1 MGKYIL
7 NPETLLYEIK
17 EVSLKSKVFKG
28 LLLFAGS
35 VAMAVLYLWLFT
47 SVLGYDLPK
56 TAFLKA
62 EHARWD
68 AKVDLMNTKLDRYEE
83 ALEALRVRD
92 DDIYRSIFGMN
103 EIPSGVREAGIG
115 GVDRYSFLD

>member
-62 EHARWD
+62 GPSPLGRQGRSHEHQ
-68 AKVDLMNTKLDRYEE
+68 TGP
-83 ALEALRVRD
+83 LR
-92 DDIYRSIFGMN
+92 GG
-103 EIPSGVREAGIG
+103 SGGFEGEG
-115 GVDRYSFLD
+115 

>member
-28 LLLFAGS
+28 VLLFAGS

-47 SVLGYDLPK
+47 SSLVM
-56 TAFLKA
+56 TC
-62 EHARWD
+62 
-68 AKVDLMNTKLDRYEE
+68 
-83 ALEALRVRD
+83 LRLCSSRPSTPV
-92 DDIYRSIFGMN
+92 GM
-103 EIPSGVREAGIG
+103 PR
-115 GVDRYSFLD
+115 

>member
-28 LLLFAGS
+28 ILLFVGS

-56 TAFLKA
+56 TVFLNA

-68 AKVDLMNTKLDRYEE
+68 AKIDLMNTKLTAMRR
-83 ALEALRVRD
+83 LSRL
-92 DDIYRSIFGMN
+92 
-103 EIPSGVREAGIG
+103 
-115 GVDRYSFLD
+115 

>member
-62 EHARWD
+62 EHAD
-68 AKVDLMNTKLDRYEE
+68 KSKL
-83 ALEALRVRD
+83 L
-92 DDIYRSIFGMN
+92 DIVENCCNLTRTF
-103 EIPSGVREAGIG
+103 PTTAFDGV
-115 GVDRYSFLD
+115 SFSA